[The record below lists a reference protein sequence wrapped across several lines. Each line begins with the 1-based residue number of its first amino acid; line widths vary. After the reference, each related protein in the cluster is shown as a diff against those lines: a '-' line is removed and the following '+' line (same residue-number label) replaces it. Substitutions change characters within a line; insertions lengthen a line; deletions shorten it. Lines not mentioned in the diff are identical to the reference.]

1 MVVGEGLLSA
11 ARFALRVVAC
21 GNALSLA
28 LKSNLSRSFS
38 SFPAWAEYLIAD
50 SLESSG
56 TFESDGGG
64 GRITQR
70 CALRPSGR
78 CLRQRSLAGAR
89 VEPWSKLLILPRM
102 GRIFNCGFVGSSG
115 TFESDGGGGRIRTFE
130 VDDGRFTVC
139 SLWPLGNPTRGN
151 SNFEVMLEMVVGEG
165 LFVAS
170 LLTLR
175 AVACGNV
182 LSLSLESNLSRRF
195 SPFPDEC
202 KLSQSHR
209 SYHIAVVNYGGGG
222 RIRTFEVDD
231 GRFTVCSLWP
241 LGNPT
246 TG

>member
-28 LKSNLSRSFS
+28 LESNLGRSFS

-50 SLESSG
+50 SL
-56 TFESDGGG
+56 
-64 GRITQR
+64 
-70 CALRPSGR
+70 
-78 CLRQRSLAGAR
+78 
-89 VEPWSKLLILPRM
+89 
-102 GRIFNCGFVGSSG
+102 GSSG

-139 SLWPLGNPTRGN
+139 SLWPLGNPTGGN

-222 RIRTFEVDD
+222 RIIRRFAPHPS
-231 GRFTVCSLWP
+231 GRCLWQRSLAFARIEP
-241 LGNPT
+241 
-246 TG
+246 